1 MSPTYQPTWYEIGA
15 NYRAPANPPSWVD
28 MGVWVATI
36 CFNTIEAKKLVTS
49 NAARRGWARQR
60 IGLSWLRQK
69 RMVSICESLTNSA
82 IFDGLLVRLKLSR
95 VVIVEIAVIK

>member
-1 MSPTYQPTWYEIGA
+1 MCRKPHRFVCCKRTKIPVRPTRLEG
-15 NYRAPANPPSWVD
+15 
-28 MGVWVATI
+28 GCVAH
-36 CFNTIEAKKLVTS
+36 
-49 NAARRGWARQR
+49 
-60 IGLSWLRQK
+60 WLELASAK